1 LASAAD
7 AWRVPLDPAPV
18 VRNVGAVLELT
29 IVRWGMPPTKV
40 RRAAGH
46 Q

>member
-1 LASAAD
+1 
-7 AWRVPLDPAPV
+7 

-29 IVRWGMPPTKV
+29 SVRWGMPPTKV

-46 Q
+46 QYPERVVAAWRG